1 MGRAFRVLKRTAH
14 LTIAVSERPEK
25 IVAVAPEGA
34 PKRARG
40 ARPSASAGRPA
51 KGSTRQTKP
60 AGKAKKA
67 KE

>member
-25 IVAVAPEGA
+25 IVAPAAESA
-34 PKRARG
+34 PKRTRG
-40 ARPSASAGRPA
+40 SRQPAAASRPA
-51 KGSTRQTKP
+51 KAAGGRARGTTKT
-60 AGKAKKA
+60 KKA